1 MGLEIN
7 NSIIMYV
14 CVLKKKISSI
24 DLFILY
30 LYIYKKNLKNVN
42 ILFNDI
48 IFGDVFI

>member
-30 LYIYKKNLKNVN
+30 LYIYKKKFKNVN

-48 IFGDVFI
+48 IFSDVFI